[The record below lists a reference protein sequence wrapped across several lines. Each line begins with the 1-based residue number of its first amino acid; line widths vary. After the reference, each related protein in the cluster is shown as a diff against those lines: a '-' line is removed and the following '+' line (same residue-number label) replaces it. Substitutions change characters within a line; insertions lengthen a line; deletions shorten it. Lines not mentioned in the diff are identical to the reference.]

1 MPTVLDSI
9 GLLDTPIV
17 ADIVGLLGTPTVAD
31 IAGLAGTPIVL
42 DIVNIV
48 DTVEYTAWNQAD
60 RAVILVYTYFLRL
73 DRTLLNPSD
82 KYSYLFFE
90 NGCAVHH

>member
-1 MPTVLDSI
+1 MPTVLDSV
-9 GLLDTPIV
+9 GLAGTPMV
-17 ADIVGLLGTPTVAD
+17 ADIAGLAGTPTVAD
-31 IAGLAGTPIVL
+31 IAGLADTPTVL

-48 DTVEYTAWNQAD
+48 DTAEYTAWNQAD
-60 RAVILVYTYFLRL
+60 RVVILVYTYFLRL

-90 NGCAVHH
+90 NGCAVHK